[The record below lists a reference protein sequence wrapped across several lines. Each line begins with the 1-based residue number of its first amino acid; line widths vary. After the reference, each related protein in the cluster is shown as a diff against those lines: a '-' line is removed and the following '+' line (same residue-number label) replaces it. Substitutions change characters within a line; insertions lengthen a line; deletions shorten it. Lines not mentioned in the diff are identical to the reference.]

1 MSLTCQLPPEP
12 VTVTAY
18 CAVLR
23 LTPRVPVIFWWMATM
38 NVMLPEPNAR
48 SALML
53 EVPAETC
60 FCRARGLATPGVAY
74 ARASTWESWLVI
86 TLRIRWMY
94 PVALSV

>member
-1 MSLTCQLPPEP
+1 MSLTCQLPLEP

-18 CAVLR
+18 CPVLR
-23 LTPRVPVIFWWMATM
+23 LTPRLPVIFWWIATM

-53 EVPAETC
+53 EAAVETC
-60 FCRARGLATPGVAY
+60 FCRRRGPATPGVAY
-74 ARASTWESWLVI
+74 ARASTWESSLVI
-86 TLRIRWMY
+86 TLRIRCTY